1 MRACPA
7 RVSAM
12 DDILRQVIGVYVEEV
27 REQAQRITQ
36 ALLVME
42 NDPSRVPTEIEE
54 LYRQAHSLKGSS
66 GSLGIV
72 ELEQLAHWL
81 ESALTGVRR
90 GKERLTPALVDAG
103 LQAMEAAQIRTAG
116 LTAENDIGAADVQSV
131 TETLR
136 MLVEGRHSREADESR
151 RTVEPEP
158 PSHPESES
166 SLRPSANSGPE
177 SPHEFADAIRV
188 SIDRLAAFERRS
200 DELRSLRGRLD
211 RQAGEIGHVARQ
223 LDKLLRELRGK
234 TALDSAQLSTVR
246 EELQQFQRT
255 LRGTRRDLIEDVD
268 SLQVT
273 TAEFEENLR
282 ELRLTPASLLAQPAQ
297 LAVREAAR
305 VTGREVQLTISGDQV
320 HLDRLLLEELKN
332 PLLHL
337 LRNAVDHGI
346 ESVEVREAIGKPA
359 RGRIDVAIEQRGGQ
373 IELKVSDDG
382 RGIDPTLVRAKA
394 VERGLLSDREAE
406 SLSEREVYKLL
417 LLPGFSTAQT
427 VTNISGRGVGL
438 DVVRTSVV
446 RLHGQLDIESA
457 IGEGTHFIITVP
469 MTVVASRML
478 LLMDRDWP
486 FALPQ
491 ASVARVVRVRRDRL
505 ISVAGHTVIEL
516 EGQTIVVARLSQL
529 LNIGE
534 HYDEAASLPLIL
546 LRAPGTPVG
555 VLCERILGEH
565 DLILRALP
573 LELQSHKQLS
583 AAALLPN
590 GTAVFVLAASALI
603 EMALAARALT
613 LGNPLRP
620 GTILVADDSITTR
633 SLLRSVL
640 EVGGYQVRTAAD
652 GDEALRLLRTE
663 QVNLVVSDV
672 RMPRLDGLAL
682 LARLRADPRT
692 ATIPVVLFSSSDSED
707 DRRRGMASG
716 ANAFLSKGAFD
727 RGHLV
732 DVVKKLLRGVA

>member
-1 MRACPA
+1 
-7 RVSAM
+7 M

-42 NDPSRVPTEIEE
+42 NDPSRVPGEIEE
-54 LYRQAHSLKGSS
+54 LFRQAHSLKGSS
-66 GSLGIV
+66 GSLGIT

-90 GKERLTPALVDAG
+90 GKERLTPSVVDAG
-103 LQAMEAAQIRTAG
+103 LRAMEAAQIRTAG
-116 LTAENDIGAADVQSV
+116 LIAENDIGAEDVQAV

-136 MLVEGRHSREADESR
+136 VLAEGKQKSADELR
-151 RTVEPEP
+151 
-158 PSHPESES
+158 PSDPDRHLPPESETS
-166 SLRPSANSGPE
+166 IRPSTSSGPDNQPE
-177 SPHEFADAIRV
+177 VADVIRV
-188 SIDRLAAFERRS
+188 SIDRLTAFERRS

-223 LDKLLRELRGK
+223 LDKLLRDLRGQH
-234 TALDSAQLSTVR
+234 ALDHMQLGGLR
-246 EELQQFQRT
+246 EELQQLQRT

-268 SLQVT
+268 SLQLT

-282 ELRLTPASLLAQPAQ
+282 ALRLVPASLLAQPVQ
-297 LAVREAAR
+297 LAVREASR
-305 VTGREVQLTISGDQV
+305 VTGRDVQLLISGDHV

-337 LRNAVDHGI
+337 VRNAVDHGI
-346 ESVEVREAIGKPA
+346 ESTEVREAIGKPG
-359 RGRIDVAIEQRGGQ
+359 RGRIEVIIEQRGGQ
-373 IELKVSDDG
+373 IELTVGDDG
-382 RGIDPTLVRAKA
+382 RGIDPTVVRAKA
-394 VERGLLSDREAE
+394 VERGLLSDGEAE
-406 SLSEREVYKLL
+406 ALSEEEVYKLL

-427 VTNISGRGVGL
+427 VTQLSGRGVGL
-438 DVVRTSVV
+438 DVVRTSVT

-457 IGEGTHFIITVP
+457 LGEGTRFIITVP

-491 ASVARVVRVRRDRL
+491 ASVSRVVLVRRDRL
-505 ISVAGHTVIEL
+505 VAVGGHTVVEI
-516 EGQTIVVARLSQL
+516 EGQTIVVARLAQL
-529 LNIGE
+529 LQIGE
-534 HYDEAASLPLIL
+534 HFDESASLPLIL
-546 LRAPGTPVG
+546 LRAAGTPVG
-555 VLCERILGEH
+555 ILCERILGEH

-573 LELQSHKQLS
+573 LELQSSAHRQLS

-590 GTAVFVLAASALI
+590 GTAVFVLAATALI
-603 EMALAARALT
+603 EMALTARALPA
-613 LGNPLRP
+613 GSALRP

-672 RMPRLDGLAL
+672 RMPRLDGLGL
-682 LARLRADPRT
+682 IARLRADPRT
-692 ATIPVVLFSSSDSED
+692 AAIPVVLFSSSDSEE

-732 DVVKKLLRGVA
+732 DVVKQLLRGVA

>member
-1 MRACPA
+1 
-7 RVSAM
+7 M

-116 LTAENDIGAADVQSV
+116 LIADNDIGADDVQRV
-131 TETLR
+131 TESLR
-136 MLVEGRHSREADESR
+136 ILVEGMQPRVADEGR
-151 RTVEPEP
+151 RAPE
-158 PSHPESES
+158 SERSQSPESES
-166 SLRPSANSGPE
+166 SIRPSATSGPDGLPE
-177 SPHEFADAIRV
+177 IADVIRV

-211 RQAGEIGHVARQ
+211 RHAGEIGHVARQ
-223 LDKLLRELRGK
+223 LDKLLRDLRGHS
-234 TALDSAQLSTVR
+234 ALDSSQIGALR

-282 ELRLTPASLLAQPAQ
+282 ALRLVPASLLAQPIQ

-305 VTGREVQLTISGDQV
+305 VTAREVQLTITGDQV

-337 LRNAVDHGI
+337 VRNAVDHGI
-346 ESVEVREAIGKPA
+346 ESMEVREAIGKPA
-359 RGRIDVAIEQRGGQ
+359 RGRIEVAIEQRGGQ
-373 IELKVSDDG
+373 IEVKVSDDG
-382 RGIDPTLVRAKA
+382 RGIDPTVVRAKA
-394 VERGLLSDREAE
+394 VERGLLSESEAE
-406 SLSEREVYKLL
+406 SLSEQEVYKLL

-438 DVVRTSVV
+438 DVVRNSVV
-446 RLHGQLDIESA
+446 RLHGQLDIESS
-457 IGEGTHFIITVP
+457 IGEGTHFIISVP

-478 LLMDRDWP
+478 LLRDRDWP

-491 ASVARVVRVRRDRL
+491 ASVLRVVLVRRDRL
-505 ISVAGHTVIEL
+505 ISVGGHTVIEL
-516 EGQTIVVARLSQL
+516 EGQTVVVARLSQL
-529 LNIGE
+529 LKIGE

-573 LELQSHKQLS
+573 LELQSHRQLS

-603 EMALAARALT
+603 EMAMTARPLAI
-613 LGNPLRP
+613 GSPLRP

-652 GDEALRLLRTE
+652 GDEALRLLRSE
-663 QVNLVVSDV
+663 PVNLVVSDV
-672 RMPRLDGLAL
+672 RMPRLDGLGL
-682 LARLRADPRT
+682 IARLRADPRT
-692 ATIPVVLFSSSDSED
+692 SGIPVVLFSSSDSEE
-707 DRRRGMASG
+707 DRRRGLASG
-716 ANAFLSKGAFD
+716 ANAFLSKSAFD

-732 DVVKKLLRGVA
+732 DVVKNLLRGVA